1 MDRNI
6 EHDSGQSSDS
16 DVEREGSGPEQSDS
30 ESRPVRARELRRS
43 KENQVIA
50 GVCGGLGRYL
60 GLDPVLFRIAF
71 LISLLAGGIGL
82 LIYIV
87 FWIAVPEFESVEAEQ
102 RDTQLTQ
109 ANRGNAGLLV
119 GGGLILVGLVILM
132 REIFPWFDTRV
143 MGALVLIAIGAVV
156 VIRGVQR
163 G

>member
-6 EHDSGQSSDS
+6 ERDSGQSSDP
-16 DVEREGSGPEQSDS
+16 DVEHEGSGSGQSGS
-30 ESRPVRARELRRS
+30 ETGPVRTRELRRS
-43 KENQVIA
+43 KENQVVA

-60 GLDPVLFRIAF
+60 GIDPVLFRIAF

-82 LIYIV
+82 LVYII
-87 FWIAVPEFESVEAEQ
+87 FWIAVPEFESIEIEQ
-102 RDTQLTQ
+102 RATETTQP
-109 ANRGNAGLLV
+109 NRGNAGLLV
-119 GGGLILVGLVILM
+119 VGGLILIGLVILM